1 MMNTITRDFGY
12 TCNGIDSQISETK
25 SEFGLGGGGSD
36 ILGPPPPPPQAVEYY
51 RALWGSGQF
60 HKDMSDIL
68 PPHPFPPWRWIM
80 TGPGDFV
87 ILIRYVISF
96 STDDQSDDIYEAV

>member
-12 TCNGIDSQISETK
+12 TCNGTDSQISETK
-25 SEFGLGGGGSD
+25 SEFGLRGGGKS
-36 ILGPPPPPPQAVEYY
+36 VEYY

-96 STDDQSDDIYEAV
+96 PTDDQSDDIYEAV